1 MQIQIGRVSILL
13 LLPVFVAVCVAPPR
27 GVIILCAGDSIT
39 AGGYP
44 HYLQRLLA
52 ADGIRAR
59 VLNRGRSGNRSAEYL
74 SYLGHNEEE
83 LRGLKPDFIL
93 LQLGTNDVRTD
104 LDRTPTPEFTANM
117 REILRRLGAFRGRD
131 GLPSR
136 ILLAAIPP
144 VPEGGVFAFDRDSLR
159 RVTEEINPAI
169 QDLARAE
176 GLAFVDNHGI
186 FVGRPDLL
194 PDVHPSREGY
204 KALAANWYSALKP
217 LLKAR

>member
-1 MQIQIGRVSILL
+1 VQIQMGRVSILL
-13 LLPVFVAVCVAPPR
+13 LLPFFVAVCVSPPR
-27 GVIILCAGDSIT
+27 GVIVLCCGDSIT

-44 HYLQRLLA
+44 HYLQRLFA

-59 VLNRGRSGNRSAEYL
+59 VLNRGRSGHRSGEYL

-117 REILRRLGAFRGRD
+117 REILRRLGGFKGRD
-131 GLPSR
+131 GKPSR
-136 ILLAAIPP
+136 VLLGSIPP
-144 VPEGGVFAFDRDSLR
+144 VPPAGTPVFDADSAR
-159 RVTEEINPAI
+159 RVTAEINPAI
-169 QDLARAE
+169 RRLAEEA
-176 GLAFVDNHGI
+176 GLPFVDNHAA

-194 PDVHPSREGY
+194 PEIHPSREGY
-204 KALAANWYSALKP
+204 KALAAGWYRALKP
-217 LLKAR
+217 LL